1 MSYKINLTDGTLL
14 VDLVDGRIDSETTD
28 LVLVGRNYTGYGEYF
43 NENFVRLLENFK
55 NVAPPST
62 PLTGQLWYDT
72 SEGRLKVYT
81 GVVWKSTDTT
91 VVAATQPEMLSG
103 DIWIDSSNNQVYFSD
118 GTDVILA
125 GPIYNVDQGETGW
138 NVIQL
143 KDIYGVNKTVS
154 RLMIGGT
161 PIAIYSKE
169 SFTVANIAEN
179 VVYLDGFSFAIKVGV
194 NINSNYND
202 FAFYGPAEST
212 YTLLDNSDNPYEP
225 DDFLQISKNNTTT
238 GSFHVK
244 NDIGLVV
251 GDDSDFAVKVLGTDV
266 VLRNQLTGAN
276 LKLQVT
282 TGGSTTDAITVNT
295 QNTRIGFWQANP
307 QYDLD
312 LNGDVRIT
320 GNLTVEGDTTS
331 LDVSTL
337 RVEDKLV
344 ELAVTSD
351 SSLLTDSE
359 VDGAGIVVRVSG
371 DDKSITWNNTYN
383 SWDHSC
389 NVNIPTG
396 YAYKI
401 NNSDILTS
409 TALAAS
415 VNSAVGLTQIGT
427 LVSLDV
433 DNINLNGNAI
443 TVSGGL
449 NINVSGAVVFDNAG
463 GPVTIA
469 GVATPSVSDDP
480 DTVATKEYVDERF
493 LDQDEFL
500 TLDITGLSNS
510 QIALVIKDLIPPAT
524 KNTGIRCTV
533 HGTYYTGTYDY
544 DAGDGLTKSFV
555 AVDKNGTENQSVIQ
569 DFSFTA
575 QTTQPVTL
583 TVTRV
588 LKRFIING
596 AGNWVHETDLV
607 SSV

>member
-14 VDLVDGRIDSETTD
+14 VDLVDGRIDDETTD
-28 LVLVGRNYTGYGEYF
+28 LVLVGRNYTGYGEFF

-81 GVVWKSTDTT
+81 GVFWKSTDTT
-91 VVAATQPEMLSG
+91 TVSGTQPTMLAG
-103 DIWIDSSNNQVYFSD
+103 DIWINSLKNQIYFSD

-143 KDIYGVNKTVS
+143 RDIFGVNRTVS

-161 PIAIYSKE
+161 SVAIYSKD
-169 SFTVANIAEN
+169 SFTAANISEN
-179 VVYLDGFSFAIKVGV
+179 IQYLNGYNFAIQVGI
-194 NINSNYND
+194 NINSNYSD
-202 FAFYGPAEST
+202 FTFYGPAEST
-212 YTLLDNSDNPYEP
+212 YTLLDSGDNPYSP
-225 DDFLQISKNNTTT
+225 DDFLKIAANNTTT
-238 GSFHVK
+238 GSLHVK
-244 NDIGLVV
+244 NDIGLIV
-251 GDDSDFAVKVLGTDV
+251 GDDSDFAIKVFGTEV
-266 VLRNQLTGAN
+266 ALRNQLSNAN
-276 LKLQVT
+276 MRIQVT
-282 TGGSTTDAITVNT
+282 SGGSTIEAITINT
-295 QNTRIGFWQANP
+295 QNSRIGFWQTNP

-351 SSLLTDSE
+351 SSLLTDAE
-359 VDGAGIVVRVSG
+359 VDGAGIVVRVTG
-371 DDKSITWNNTYN
+371 NDKSITWNNTYN

-396 YAYKI
+396 FAYKI
-401 NNSDILTS
+401 NNTDILTS
-409 TALAAS
+409 TTLAATVS
-415 VNSAVGLTQIGT
+415 SAVGLTQIGT

-449 NINVSGAVVFDNAG
+449 TVNVSGTVTFNNGG
-463 GPVTIA
+463 GPVILN

-500 TLDITGLSNS
+500 SLDITGLNNS
-510 QIALVIKDLIPPAT
+510 QIALVLRDLIPPAT

-533 HGTYYTGTYDY
+533 HGTSYSGTYSY
-544 DAGDGLTKSFV
+544 NSNDGLTKSFV

-575 QTTQPVTL
+575 QTSQPVTL
-583 TVTRV
+583 SITRS

-596 AGNWVHETDLV
+596 AGIWVHETDLV

>member
-14 VDLVDGRIDSETTD
+14 VDLVDGRIDNETTD

-81 GVVWKSTDTT
+81 GLVWKSTDTT
-91 VVAATQPEMLSG
+91 VVAGTQPTLLAG
-103 DIWIDSSNNQVYFSD
+103 DIWIDSSKNQIYFSD

-143 KDIYGVNKTVS
+143 RDIFGVRRTVS

-161 PIAIYSKE
+161 SVAIYSKE
-169 SFTVANIAEN
+169 SFTAANVAEN
-179 VVYLDGFSFAIKVGV
+179 IQYLNGYNLAIRVGI
-194 NINSNYND
+194 NINSNYSD
-202 FAFYGPAEST
+202 FSFYGPAEST
-212 YTLLDNSDNPYEP
+212 YQLLDTGDNPYSP
-225 DDFLQISKNNTTT
+225 DDFLKIAANNTTT
-238 GSFHVK
+238 GSLHVK
-244 NDIGLVV
+244 NDIGLIV
-251 GDDSDFAVKVLGTDV
+251 GDDSDFAIKVLGTEV
-266 VLRNQLTGAN
+266 ALRNQLSGAN
-276 LKLQVT
+276 MRIQVT
-282 TGGSTTDAITVNT
+282 SGGSTVEAITINT
-295 QNTRIGFWQANP
+295 QNSRIGFWQTNP

-337 RVEDKLV
+337 RVEDKLI

-351 SSLLTDSE
+351 STLLTDTE
-359 VDGAGIVVRVSG
+359 VDGAGIVVRVTG
-371 DDKSITWNNTYN
+371 NDKSITWNNTYN

-396 YAYKI
+396 FAYKI
-401 NNSDILTS
+401 NNTDILTS
-409 TALAAS
+409 TTLAATVS
-415 VNSAVGLTQIGT
+415 SAVGLTQIGT
-427 LVSLDV
+427 LTSLDV
-433 DNINLNGNAI
+433 DNINLNGNSI

-449 NINVSGAVVFDNAG
+449 TLNVSGAVSLNNGG
-463 GPVTIA
+463 GPVVVN

-500 TLDITGLSNS
+500 SLDITGLNNS
-510 QIALVIKDLIPPAT
+510 QIALVLRDLIPPAT
-524 KNTGIRCTV
+524 KNTGVRCTV
-533 HGTYYTGTYDY
+533 HGTTYSGTYSY
-544 DAGDGLTKSFV
+544 NANDGLTKSFV
-555 AVDKNGTENQSVIQ
+555 SVDKNGTENQSVIQ

-575 QTTQPVTL
+575 QTLQPVTL
-583 TVTRV
+583 SVTRS

>member
-14 VDLVDGRIDSETTD
+14 VDLVDGRIDNETTD

-81 GVVWKSTDTT
+81 GLVWKSTDTT
-91 VVAATQPEMLSG
+91 VVAGTQPTLLAG
-103 DIWIDSSNNQVYFSD
+103 DIWIDSSKNQIYFSD

-143 KDIYGVNKTVS
+143 RDIFGVRRTVS

-161 PIAIYSKE
+161 SVAIYSKE
-169 SFTVANIAEN
+169 SFTAANIAEN
-179 VVYLDGFSFAIKVGV
+179 IQYLNGYNLAIRVGI
-194 NINSNYND
+194 NINSNYSD
-202 FAFYGPAEST
+202 FSFYGPAEST
-212 YTLLDNSDNPYEP
+212 YQLLDTGDNPYSP
-225 DDFLQISKNNTTT
+225 DDFLKIAANNTTT
-238 GSFHVK
+238 GSLHVK
-244 NDIGLVV
+244 NDIGLIV
-251 GDDSDFAVKVLGTDV
+251 GDDSDFAIKVLGTEV
-266 VLRNQLTGAN
+266 ALRNQLSGAN
-276 LKLQVT
+276 MRFQVT
-282 TGGSTTDAITVNT
+282 SGGSTVEAITVNT
-295 QNTRIGFWQANP
+295 QNTRLGFWQANP

-337 RVEDKLV
+337 RVEDKLI

-351 SSLLTDSE
+351 STLLTDSE
-359 VDGAGIVVRVSG
+359 VDGAGIVVRVTG
-371 DDKSITWNNTYN
+371 NDKSITWNNTYN

-396 YAYKI
+396 FAYKI
-401 NNSDILTS
+401 NNTDILTS
-409 TALAAS
+409 TTLAATVS
-415 VNSAVGLTQIGT
+415 SAVGLTQIGT
-427 LVSLDV
+427 LTSLDV
-433 DNINLNGNAI
+433 DNINLNGNSI

-449 NINVSGAVVFDNAG
+449 TLNVSGTFSLNNGG
-463 GPVTIA
+463 GPVVVN

-500 TLDITGLSNS
+500 SLDITGLNNS
-510 QIALVIKDLIPPAT
+510 QIALVLRDLIPPAT
-524 KNTGIRCTV
+524 KNTGVRCTV
-533 HGTYYTGTYDY
+533 HCTAYSGTYSYN
-544 DAGDGLTKSFV
+544 ANDGLTKSFV

-575 QTTQPVTL
+575 QTSQPVTL
-583 TVTRV
+583 SVTRS

-596 AGNWVHETDLV
+596 AGQWVHETDLV

>member
-14 VDLVDGRIDSETTD
+14 VDLVDGRIDDETTD
-28 LVLVGRNYTGYGEYF
+28 LVLVGRNYTGYGEFF

-72 SEGRLKVYT
+72 SDGRLKVFT
-81 GVVWKSTDTT
+81 GLVWKSTDTT
-91 VVAATQPEMLSG
+91 VVAAAQPDMLAG
-103 DIWIDSSNNQVYFSD
+103 DIWIDSANNQIYFSD
-118 GTDVILA
+118 GSDIILA
-125 GPIYNVDQGETGW
+125 GPIYTIDQGETGW
-138 NVIQL
+138 NVVTL
-143 KDIYGVNKTVS
+143 RDIFGVAKTVS

-161 PIAIYSKE
+161 SVAIFSKE
-169 SFTVANIAEN
+169 SFTAANIAEN
-179 VVYLDGFSFAIKVGV
+179 VQFLNGYGFSIRAGI
-194 NINSNYND
+194 NINSNNSD
-202 FAFYGPAEST
+202 FAFYGSAQST
-212 YTLLDNSDNPYEP
+212 RTLLDSSNNPFAP
-225 DDFLQISKNNTTT
+225 DDFLKIAANNTTT
-238 GSFHVK
+238 GSLHVK

-251 GDDSDFAVKVLGTDV
+251 GDDSDFAIKVLGTEV
-266 VLRNQLTGAN
+266 ALRNQLSGAN
-276 LKLQVT
+276 MRIQVT
-282 TGGSTTDAITVNT
+282 SGGATVEAITIDT
-295 QNTRIGFWQANP
+295 QNTRIGFWQTNP

-312 LNGDVRIT
+312 LNGDVRIS

-351 SSLLTDSE
+351 STLLTDSE

-396 YAYKI
+396 FAYKI
-401 NNSDILTS
+401 NNADILTS
-409 TALAAS
+409 TTLSATVS
-415 VNSAVGLTQIGT
+415 SAVGLTQIGT

-433 DNINLNGNAI
+433 DNININGNAI
-443 TVSGGL
+443 TVSGAL
-449 NINVSGAVVFDNAG
+449 TVNVTGTVSFNNAG
-463 GPVTIA
+463 GPVTIN

-500 TLDITGLSNS
+500 SLDITGLSNS
-510 QIALVIKDLIPPAT
+510 QIALVLRDLIPPAT
-524 KNTGIRCTV
+524 KNTGVRCTV
-533 HGTYYTGTYDY
+533 HGTSYSGTYGY
-544 DAGDGLTKSFV
+544 DASDGLTKSFV

-569 DFSFTA
+569 DFSFSA
-575 QTTQPVTL
+575 QTLQPVTL
-583 TVTRV
+583 TVTRS

-596 AGNWVHETDLV
+596 AGQWVHETDLV